1 MGVLPEQVRQHL
13 RRASREIEIVADALH
28 RSDLRDLRQKVAS
41 LLSQVQDAERD
52 ARRYDRRESVLAEE
66 RAWQER
72 RAERKAKVTDVK

>member
-1 MGVLPEQVRQHL
+1 
-13 RRASREIEIVADALH
+13 
-28 RSDLRDLRQKVAS
+28 
-41 LLSQVQDAERD
+41 LSQVQDAERD